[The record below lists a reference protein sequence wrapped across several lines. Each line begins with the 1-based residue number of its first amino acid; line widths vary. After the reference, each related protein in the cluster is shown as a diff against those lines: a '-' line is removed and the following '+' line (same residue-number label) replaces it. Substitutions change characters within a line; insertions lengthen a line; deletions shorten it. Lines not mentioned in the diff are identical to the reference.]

1 MDESS
6 KFLSLNAF
14 QNKYNMQAPPL
25 KIILWYMY
33 NLGNQLYTKTDGGK
47 TGWLWSFISKL
58 MEMPKSSKLVY
69 KKLVLSKSENQNKAK
84 KNGTKK

>member
-14 QNKYNMQAPPL
+14 QNKYNMQALLL

-33 NLGNQLYTKTDGGK
+33 DLGNQLSMKTDGGK
-47 TGWLWSFISKL
+47 TGWL
-58 MEMPKSSKLVY
+58 
-69 KKLVLSKSENQNKAK
+69 
-84 KNGTKK
+84 